1 MDEIRILE
9 ILIANLVCTE
19 SVEGMNCEKE
29 CPLYKKCE
37 NIPNKTTPWTNA
49 EMREIYNALSER
61 YMHLTTKAPEEP
73 AAKEDIP
80 MKAREIGWREFT
92 LLEAHNAVCTD
103 RNKQY
108 GEPEKSFAA
117 IGTMWTAYLHA
128 KGYLPPDIEITDE
141 DAALML
147 AVFKVARHVT
157 AQNPKP
163 DTFADIAGYA
173 ACACECAMIADGSRA
188 VIVEDWTGEEKI
200 ETRKE

>member
-1 MDEIRILE
+1 MKNVRKNKNDRLDPWMI
-9 ILIANLVCTE
+9 TE
-19 SVEGMNCEKE
+19 MQNV
-29 CPLYKKCE
+29 
-37 NIPNKTTPWTNA
+37 
-49 EMREIYNALSER
+49 YNALRAR
-61 YMHLTTKAPEEP
+61 YEELTTATKP

-80 MKAREIGWREFT
+80 MESREIGWREFT
-92 LLEAHNAVCTD
+92 LQEAHTAVCTD

-147 AVFKVARHVT
+147 ACFKIARHVT
-157 AQNPKP
+157 VQNPKP